1 MPYTPYVK
9 PYKTPAEIISDLKTK
24 QLSFIDES
32 AAEKTL
38 SQINYYHFKIYLH
51 PLLDPSCPTG
61 KNYRSGEFFED
72 AVDLYRFDEQ
82 IRFIFF
88 KAIARIEIKLRS
100 RLDHIMSS
108 ISNNPFWYLDN
119 QWFSIK
125 NNNTYLI
132 DSIRNKISNEF
143 SNTKEEY
150 ATHYKSKYYNITH
163 DNYKFLPPFW
173 IASEFLSIGTISKI
187 YDNLNAAIINQRSGA
202 PLDSMASEFGAP
214 SFRALCSWLR
224 VLRDIRNR
232 YAHHSRLWNANF
244 RAPSNIISLLN
255 IPPTNNNRIYS
266 PFAMAHRILLFL
278 DIQDVNLY
286 DDLTILIGKYYCVT
300 NYLDSAGF
308 PTAWHTDPFWSSP

>member
-1 MPYTPYVK
+1 MSYIPYVK
-9 PYKTPAEIISDLKTK
+9 PYKTPADIISDLKTK
-24 QLSFIDES
+24 QLSFIDENI
-32 AAEKTL
+32 AEKIL

-82 IRFIFF
+82 IRCILFRV
-88 KAIARIEIKLRS
+88 IARIEIKLRS
-100 RLDHIMSS
+100 RLDHVMCS
-108 ISNNPFWYLDN
+108 IDNNPFWYLDN
-119 QWFSIK
+119 QWFNIK
-125 NNNTYLI
+125 NNNTFFI

-150 ATHYKSKYYNITH
+150 AAHYKSKYYNTTH
-163 DNYKFLPPFW
+163 DNFKFLPPFW

-187 YDNLNAAIINQRSGA
+187 YDNLNTLIINQRSGA

-214 SFRALCSWLR
+214 SFKILCSWLR

-232 YAHHSRLWNANF
+232 CAHHGRLWNANL
-244 RAPSNIISLLN
+244 RAPSNIIPLLT

-266 PFAMAHRILLFL
+266 SFAMTHKMLISLG
-278 DIQDVNLY
+278 IQDIDLHN
-286 DDLTILIGKYYCVT
+286 DLTVLIGKYYCVT

-308 PTAWHTDPFWSSP
+308 PATWHTDHFWQ